1 MGLTFAAIAAAT
13 IGVAAAAQTAC
24 STPEDC
30 DAARQEL
37 GISVFYNG
45 EYPSKGCF
53 AKGDKAF
60 FSIGG
65 TDAEMSEESMAGIQ
79 QRIWCIGESSSIN
92 VSPSADNYIETRIDT
107 DTDGIAAPTLADA
120 GDDAAEIE
128 VAASAKATT
137 PSDSGASMGAISFSL
152 GVTASAIMAASQ
164 FS

>member
-1 MGLTFAAIAAAT
+1 MGTFAAIAAAT

-60 FSIGG
+60 FSTGG

-79 QRIWCIGESSSIN
+79 QRIWCI
-92 VSPSADNYIETRIDT
+92 
-107 DTDGIAAPTLADA
+107 

-152 GVTASAIMAASQ
+152 
-164 FS
+164 